1 LRIDILDTARV
12 LWVSERFFD
21 FLFLRV
27 DISKTSID
35 REIYTNKLLKPV
47 QFTLL
52 TIYNFIIYLKKNN
65 FYFLIGVWEIS
76 AVFASNMDLCPE
88 WWGLSKCLLR
98 KQRFSIFVYTFH
110 LVGSIQNAYLQT
122 IYFFSRTLNRGIL
135 YRYN

>member
-12 LWVSERFFD
+12 LWVSGRFFD

-35 REIYTNKLLKPV
+35 RVIYTNKLLKPV

-76 AVFASNMDLCPE
+76 VVFASNMDLCPE

-110 LVGSIQNAYLQT
+110 LVGSI
-122 IYFFSRTLNRGIL
+122 
-135 YRYN
+135 